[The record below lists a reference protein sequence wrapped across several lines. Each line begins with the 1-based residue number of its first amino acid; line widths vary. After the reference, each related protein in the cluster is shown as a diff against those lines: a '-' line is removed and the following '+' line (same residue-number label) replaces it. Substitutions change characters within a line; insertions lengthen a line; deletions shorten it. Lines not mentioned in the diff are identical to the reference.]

1 MKKKWF
7 YLSFLVFCLLLTSC
21 TIVSIEEVEQRQKSE
36 TFDPVSY
43 VDSVWES
50 RIVPTITEK
59 AVDLPKVLEAVQEDL
74 AKAGEQYAKISVS
87 GAYNFMVKG
96 SGVVESVDTSSSN
109 GIAVIKLDSYQGPIV
124 VKLQIGPR
132 ISGDSVRDSVGF
144 IEFGMFKEQ
153 TEYGKVSREINKRIA
168 DTVVKDLNVK
178 QLPSK
183 SVTFYGAF
191 TIRTT
196 NQTDLKIKEVVIV
209 PVKIE
214 VK

>member
-1 MKKKWF
+1 
-7 YLSFLVFCLLLTSC
+7 
-21 TIVSIEEVEQRQKSE
+21 
-36 TFDPVSY
+36 
-43 VDSVWES
+43 
-50 RIVPTITEK
+50 
-59 AVDLPKVLEAVQEDL
+59 
-74 AKAGEQYAKISVS
+74 
-87 GAYNFMVKG
+87 MVKG
-96 SGVVESVDTSSSN
+96 SGVVESVDTSSST

-168 DTVVKDLNVK
+168 DTVVKDLNLE

-196 NQTDLKIKEVVIV
+196 NQTNLQVKEVVIV

>member
-1 MKKKWF
+1 MNVKWIF
-7 YLSFLVFCLLLTSC
+7 VSFLISCCMLASC
-21 TIVSIEEVEQRQKSE
+21 TIVSIEEVERKQKSE

-50 RIVPTITEK
+50 QIIPTVTEK
-59 AVDLPKVLEAVQEDL
+59 AVDLPQVLGAIQEDL
-74 AKAGEQYAKISVS
+74 VKAGEQYAKVSVS

-96 SGVVESVDTSSSN
+96 SGKVASVDTASST
-109 GIAVIKLDSYQGPIV
+109 GTAIIKLDGYDGPIV

-144 IEFGMFKEQ
+144 IEFGMFREQ

-168 DTVVKDLNVK
+168 DTVVKDLNK
-178 QLPSK
+178 EELPSK
-183 SVTFYGAF
+183 TVTFYGAF

-196 NQTDLKIKEVVIV
+196 NQTDLKVKEIVIV